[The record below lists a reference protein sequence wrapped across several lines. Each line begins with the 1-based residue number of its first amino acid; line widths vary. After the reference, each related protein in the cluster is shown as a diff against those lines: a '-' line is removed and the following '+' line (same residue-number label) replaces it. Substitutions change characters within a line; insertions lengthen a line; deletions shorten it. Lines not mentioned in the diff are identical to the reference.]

1 MNRHLSQRTHDDI
14 RRHAADDV
22 GQQNAW
28 TGHFDGICRAIKK
41 TGTDSRAQRHKANVA
56 RAQPTF
62 EFVSAFHLNLA
73 IQHEKTKNHGALSPV
88 VKQFVA
94 VD

>member
-41 TGTDSRAQRHKANVA
+41 TGTDSGAERHKANVA
-56 RAQPTF
+56 RAQSTF

-73 IQHEKTKNHGALSPV
+73 IQHEKNKKPRGLKPRG
-88 VKQFVA
+88 
-94 VD
+94 